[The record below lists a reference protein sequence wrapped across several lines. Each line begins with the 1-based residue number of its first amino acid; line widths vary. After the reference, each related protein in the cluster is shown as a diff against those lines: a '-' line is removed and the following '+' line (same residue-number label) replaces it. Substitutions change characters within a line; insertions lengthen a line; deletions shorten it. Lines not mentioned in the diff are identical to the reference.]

1 MSEKIVVKA
10 EKRENSGKGFA
21 RRLRAA
27 GKVPVTIYGGGDE
40 TVSVAANLSD
50 LAAVLRTAS
59 GSRTVFSLD
68 VEGIGVSNVIFQ
80 DRQIDPLR
88 GRLLHADLLRIS
100 SEDEKAYNAKTEQD
114 AADAAQAL
122 EDEAAAAKAEADA
135 ESEAASE

>member
-21 RRLRAA
+21 RRLRAS
-27 GKVPVTIYGGGDE
+27 GKVPVTIYGGGGE

-50 LAAVLRTAS
+50 LAAVLRTKS

-68 VEGIGVSNVIFQ
+68 VEGIGLSNVIFQ
-80 DRQIDPLR
+80 DRQIDPLK

-100 SEDEKAYNAKTEQD
+100 SEEEKAYNAETEQ
-114 AADAAQAL
+114 AEADAAQAL

-135 ESEAASE
+135 ESEATSE